1 MGTKTDI
8 RRHYEEFGWQPA
20 GEGSFHESRFVDG
33 RAVMARYYEQSHARA
48 GAVFRDGGR
57 YFLDAGCGGH
67 PMRDYGRAFR
77 RHVCVDFSPRGLAGA
92 RGRLGGRGLY
102 VVADVVHLPFKPSV
116 FDGAVNAYNLF
127 HVPREE
133 QAGALAEMARVLAPG
148 RPGVV
153 LYGRAT
159 SWLAAL
165 RRPLGRRFPALR
177 RWRQRLLGRT
187 PAPAGVEE
195 LYYFAHPPRWFHR
208 ILGGLGVRHVD
219 TRCLR
224 LVDEQLTRR
233 AVPDNRLGRAL
244 VGAIQALERRAPRR
258 LAPLAAHCA
267 VTFRK

>member
-1 MGTKTDI
+1 MHTKDEV

-20 GEGSFHESRFVDG
+20 GAGAFQESRFVDA
-33 RAVMARYYEQSHARA
+33 RPVMAQYYAESHTRA
-48 GAVFRDGGR
+48 GAVFRDGGGLL
-57 YFLDAGCGGH
+57 LDAGCGGH
-67 PMRDYGRAFR
+67 PMRDYGRGFR

-92 RGRLGGRGLY
+92 RRQLGARGLY
-102 VVADVVHLPFKPSV
+102 VVADVVRLPFKPSV

-133 QAGALAEMARVLAPG
+133 QAAAVAELARVLRPG

-159 SWLAAL
+159 SRLAAL

-177 RWRQRLLGRT
+177 RWRQRLLGRV

-195 LYYFAHPPRWFHR
+195 LYYFAHPPRWFR
-208 ILGGLGVRHVD
+208 RLLGGLGVQHVD

-224 LVDEQLTRR
+224 LVDEQVTRR
-233 AVPDNRLGRAL
+233 AVPDNALGRRMM
-244 VGAIQALERRAPRR
+244 GAIRALERRAPRR
-258 LAPLAAHCA
+258 LAPVAAHYV
-267 VTFRK
+267 VTFRR